1 MNLAWARHIT
11 EGRTDLMLLP
21 FRKED
26 AYAKDISKA
35 SNKLRW
41 FGEIVRLLNQH
52 LSQGLGADWDD
63 GFGIEDVKISK
74 KAMIRNLVLPS
85 PKALAIWLFHQ
96 H

>member
-52 LSQGLGADWDD
+52 LS
-63 GFGIEDVKISK
+63 
-74 KAMIRNLVLPS
+74 
-85 PKALAIWLFHQ
+85 
-96 H
+96 